1 MGEIDYKKIEKII
14 HYGFK
19 NKDILKTAF
28 THSSYANQHNVESYE
43 RYEYLGDSILNFVIA
58 DSLFKSYENE
68 QEGTLTKWRAK
79 LVNSDNLSYII
90 KELDLEKFV
99 LIGDSAK
106 KQDFTKSMRED
117 LFESIVGAIYLDS
130 SLEKARRFILRFID
144 TTNMNKK
151 KDIDYKSL
159 LQERIQSTHGANLVY
174 FTYEDPLEKGRFCS
188 EVYINDIFVA
198 RAFSRSKKNA
208 QLECAK
214 LALSDDKTLDKIL
227 N

>member
-1 MGEIDYKKIEKII
+1 M
-14 HYGFK
+14 
-19 NKDILKTAF
+19 
-28 THSSYANQHNVESYE
+28 
-43 RYEYLGDSILNFVIA
+43 IA

-130 SLEKARRFILRFID
+130 SLEKARRFILRFI
-144 TTNMNKK
+144 
-151 KDIDYKSL
+151 
-159 LQERIQSTHGANLVY
+159 EA
-174 FTYEDPLEKGRFCS
+174 
-188 EVYINDIFVA
+188 
-198 RAFSRSKKNA
+198 
-208 QLECAK
+208 
-214 LALSDDKTLDKIL
+214 
-227 N
+227 